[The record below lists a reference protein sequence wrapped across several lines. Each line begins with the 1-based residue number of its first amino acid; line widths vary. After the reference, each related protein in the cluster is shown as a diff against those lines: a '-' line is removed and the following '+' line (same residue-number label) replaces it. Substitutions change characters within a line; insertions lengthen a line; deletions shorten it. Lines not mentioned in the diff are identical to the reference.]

1 MAEPLS
7 PDLVEYLIIAVPDR
21 DAVVGVASAV
31 SKLAASSMIGVLDAV
46 VVVRGCDDA
55 IAVHELEDTQGM
67 IALDATRRERDSWLS
82 EHDVELAALALPPGS
97 TGLVLVV
104 EDRWAEPMSVAARA
118 AGGQII
124 GGERIPARRI
134 ESLLRETRERDV

>member
-1 MAEPLS
+1 MTEPRS
-7 PDLVEYLIIAVPDR
+7 TDLVEYLIIAVPDR
-21 DAVVGVASAV
+21 EAVAGVASVV
-31 SKLAASSMIGVLDAV
+31 SKLAASSTIGILDAV
-46 VVVRGCDDA
+46 VVVRGRDDA
-55 IAVHELEDTQGM
+55 ITVHEVEDTQGLV
-67 IALDATRRERDSWLS
+67 ALAAIPREHDSWLS

-118 AGGQII
+118 AGGQIV

-134 ESLLRETRERDV
+134 ESLLRETRGRDV

>member
-1 MAEPLS
+1 MTEPLS
-7 PDLVEYLIIAVPDR
+7 PDLVEYLIIVVPDR

-31 SKLAASSMIGVLDAV
+31 SKLVASSTIGILDAV
-46 VVVRGCDDA
+46 VVVRGRDDA
-55 IAVHELEDTQGM
+55 IAVQEVEDTPGLGL
-67 IALDATRRERDSWLS
+67 LDAARRERDAWLS

-104 EDRWAEPMSVAARA
+104 EDRWAEPMSAAARA
-118 AGGQII
+118 AGGEII